1 MDEIIS
7 FNDQF
12 YILASSSMAD
22 NRTRV
27 LKHGETFGVF
37 DRYGDIQPVGRGTQ
51 GLYHEGTRFLSRQEL
66 FLDND
71 RPMLLSS
78 TVKED
83 NALLAVDMTN
93 PDLYR
98 DGRIA
103 VPRGSVHV
111 FRSRY
116 LWKGVG
122 YERFRISNYSLTPV
136 VINVSLRFES
146 DFADI
151 FEVRGQ
157 KRNHKGKRL
166 PGLIQKDRLVL
177 AYEGLDGCV
186 REAHLRFSP
195 APDEMT
201 ASQAVFHIMLEP
213 KAETTVTMTVGCEV
227 GSAPRPGFAYDQA
240 MAEASTSLKTEQS
253 QDCEVHTSNAQFN
266 EWWNRSLLDLRMMV
280 TDTAEGPYPYAGVP
294 WFSTPFGR
302 DGISYR
308 PGVSVDQ
315 AAGGQ
320 GRAQLSRCPAG
331 HSVESVPGRRNRG
344 RFFTKLAGEKWR
356 H

>member
-1 MDEIIS
+1 MEEIIS

-136 VINVSLRFES
+136 IINVSLRFES

-166 PGLIQKDRLVL
+166 PGLIRK
-177 AYEGLDGCV
+177 
-186 REAHLRFSP
+186 
-195 APDEMT
+195 
-201 ASQAVFHIMLEP
+201 
-213 KAETTVTMTVGCEV
+213 
-227 GSAPRPGFAYDQA
+227 GSA
-240 MAEASTSLKTEQS
+240 
-253 QDCEVHTSNAQFN
+253 
-266 EWWNRSLLDLRMMV
+266 
-280 TDTAEGPYPYAGVP
+280 GPC
-294 WFSTPFGR
+294 
-302 DGISYR
+302 
-308 PGVSVDQ
+308 
-315 AAGGQ
+315 
-320 GRAQLSRCPAG
+320 L
-331 HSVESVPGRRNRG
+331 
-344 RFFTKLAGEKWR
+344 
-356 H
+356 